1 VLARY
6 SLIQLNTGCV
16 PKDSYESLKKYILKS
31 ANNGANLISTPE
43 TSNIMELKSAK
54 LFKNIF
60 AEEDDLFLKKLMQLA
75 SDLNVWINLGSWV
88 IRDLNG
94 KALNRTILIDSDGG
108 INSRYD
114 KIHLFDVE
122 LSKTEK
128 YLESK
133 TYNSGDKAI
142 ISKTPFGKIGFTI
155 CYDLR
160 FPYLYR
166 DLAKSGAEIIFVP
179 SAFTFETGRAHWHK
193 LIQARA
199 IETGSFIVAPAQCG
213 LHENGRKTYG
223 HSLVVNPWGEIIAEK
238 KKGIGILEFK
248 INLNEVKLA
257 RLKIPSLKKSPAYN
271 IVSNW
276 S

>member
-1 VLARY
+1 MLARY
-6 SLIQLNTGCV
+6 SLIQLSTGCV
-16 PKDSYESLKKYILKS
+16 PKDSYESLKKYIVKS

-43 TSNIMELKSAK
+43 TSNIMELKSTK

-60 AEEDDLFLKKLMQLA
+60 AEGDDLFLKKLMKLA
-75 SDLNVWINLGSWV
+75 NDLSVWINLGSWV
-88 IRDLNG
+88 VKDLNG

-238 KKGIGILEFK
+238 EKGIGLLEFK

-271 IVSNW
+271 IVSN
-276 S
+276 

>member
-6 SLIQLNTGCV
+6 SLIQLSTGCV
-16 PKDSYESLKKYILKS
+16 PKDSYESLKKYIVKS

-43 TSNIMELKSAK
+43 TSNIMELKSTK

-60 AEEDDLFLKKLMQLA
+60 AEGDDLFLKKLMKLA
-75 SDLNVWINLGSWV
+75 NDLSVWINLGSWV
-88 IRDLNG
+88 VKDLNG

-122 LSKTEK
+122 LSETEK

-179 SAFTFETGRAHWHK
+179 SAFTFETGKAHWHK

-199 IETGSFIVAPAQCG
+199 IETGSFIVAPAQWG

-238 KKGIGILEFK
+238 IKGIGLLEFK

-257 RLKIPSLKKSPAYN
+257 RSKIPSLKKSPTYS
-271 IVSNW
+271 IVSN
-276 S
+276 

>member
-1 VLARY
+1 V
-6 SLIQLNTGCV
+6 
-16 PKDSYESLKKYILKS
+16 KS

-43 TSNIMELKSAK
+43 TSNIMELKSTK

-60 AEEDDLFLKKLMQLA
+60 AEGDDLFLKNLMKLA
-75 SDLNVWINLGSWV
+75 NDLSVWINLGSWV
-88 IRDLNG
+88 VKDLNG
-94 KALNRTILIDSDGG
+94 KALNRTILIDSDGK

-122 LSKTEK
+122 LSETEK

-179 SAFTFETGRAHWHK
+179 SAFTFETGKAHWHK

-199 IETGSFIVAPAQCG
+199 IETGSFIVAPAQWG

-238 KKGIGILEFK
+238 VKGIGLLEFK

-257 RLKIPSLKKSPAYN
+257 RSKIPSLKKSPAYS
-271 IVSNW
+271 IVSN
-276 S
+276 